1 MRLSIAVAVG
11 AISALLAWPAKAAT
25 VFDNYNGVDNASF
38 FGPPMLVA
46 SGFIPTA
53 NYNFTGASAFVENLD
68 KNNATQSFSM
78 ALYSSTGGPTS
89 GTPESPLWTSGML
102 SAPGPDFTPTLATAS
117 YSGPPI
123 LLQDE
128 DEYFLALN
136 IPKSVV
142 GWLDDGPNPT
152 PFYSSANGGGSWTNM
167 GSSTVQ
173 YQIFGD
179 PVLGVS
185 SVPEPATWA
194 MMLLGFA
201 GLGFSAF
208 RRSYRIDISAAS
220 A

>member
-1 MRLSIAVAVG
+1 
-11 AISALLAWPAKAAT
+11 

-38 FGPPMLVA
+38 FGPPTLIA

-68 KNNATQSFSM
+68 KNNAAQQFSM
-78 ALYSSTGGPTS
+78 ALYSSTGGS
-89 GTPESPLWTSGML
+89 ASRTPGSPLWTSGML

-123 LLQDE
+123 LLQSG

-167 GSSTVQ
+167 GSLTVQ
-173 YQIFGD
+173 YQIFGS
-179 PVLGVS
+179 PLLGS
-185 SVPEPATWA
+185 SVPEPATWTV
-194 MMLLGFA
+194 MLLGFA
-201 GLGFSAF
+201 GLGFAAF
-208 RRSYRIDISAAS
+208 RLSHKVDISTAS
-220 A
+220 AEHPFGGSRP

>member
-68 KNNATQSFSM
+68 IHNATQTFSM
-78 ALYSSTGGPTS
+78 ALYSSTAS
-89 GTPESPLWTSGML
+89 GTPGSPLWTSGML

-123 LLQDE
+123 LLQDG

>member
-11 AISALLAWPAKAAT
+11 GISALLAWPAQAAT
-25 VFDNYNGVDNASF
+25 VFDNYNGAHNTSF
-38 FGPPMLVA
+38 FGPPTLIA

-68 KNNATQSFSM
+68 IHNATQTFSM
-78 ALYSSTGGPTS
+78 ALYSSTAS
-89 GTPESPLWTSGML
+89 GTPSSPLWTSGML
-102 SAPGPDFTPTLATAS
+102 SAPGPDFTFTVVPAS
-117 YSGPPI
+117 YGGPPPI
-123 LLQDE
+123 LLQSG

>member
-1 MRLSIAVAVG
+1 MRLSIAVALG
-11 AISALLAWPAKAAT
+11 GISALLAWPVQAAT
-25 VFDNYNGVDNASF
+25 VFDNYNGVHNFSF
-38 FGPPMLVA
+38 FGPPTLVA

-68 KNNATQSFSM
+68 KNNAAQQFSM
-78 ALYSSTGGPTS
+78 ALYSSTGGS
-89 GTPESPLWTSGML
+89 ASATPGSPLWTSGTL
-102 SAPGPDFTPTLATAS
+102 SAPGPDFTFTLATAS

-123 LLQDE
+123 LLQSG